1 MDWEAGALPYELPF
15 TLGHETAGRVA
26 ELGAGVTAPEVGAGV
41 AVYGAWGCGRCR
53 ECRRSRETLCE
64 RSGGLG
70 ATGGGLGQDGGMA
83 EYVLVPDARVLVELG
98 DLDPITAAPLSDAGL
113 TPYHAIKRS
122 LPLLVP
128 GSTAVVI
135 GAGGLGHLAIQI
147 LRALS
152 PAHVIA
158 VDLSADKRRLARD
171 VGAHETADSALDCRA
186 DLVLDFV
193 GTDTTMALAASVVR
207 RGGDVAIIGH
217 GGGRLDYAFGTLPA
231 DATLSMPYW
240 GTILELMEVLA
251 LARAGVITPHVETFP
266 LERAADAYERLRD
279 GTLSGRAVIC
289 PRADPG
295 RREHSDGERAS

>member
-1 MDWEAGALPYELPF
+1 MDWAPGSLPYELPF
-15 TLGHETAGRVA
+15 TLGHETAGWVA
-26 ELGAGVTAPEVGAGV
+26 ELGAGVTGLDVADAV
-41 AVYGAWGCGRCR
+41 AVYGPWGCGRCA

-64 RSGGLG
+64 RSGWLG

-83 EYVLVPDARVLVELG
+83 EYLLVPDARLLVELG
-98 DLDPITAAPLSDAGL
+98 DLDPVTAAPLTDAGL

-152 PAHVIA
+152 PARVIA
-158 VDLSADKRRLARD
+158 VDLSAEKLRLAAE
-171 VGAHETADSALDCRA
+171 VGAHETAGSGPLDCRA
-186 DLVLDFV
+186 ELVLDFV
-193 GTDTTMALAASVVR
+193 GTDATMGLAAATVK

-231 DATLSMPYW
+231 DATLAMPYW
-240 GTILELMEVLA
+240 GTMLELMEVLE
-251 LARAGVITPHVETFP
+251 LARAGTITPYVETFP
-266 LERAADAYERLRD
+266 LERAGEAYERLRD

-289 PRADPG
+289 PHG
-295 RREHSDGERAS
+295 